1 MTQSRFNRRTFLAF
15 GAAGIA
21 ASAIGVRSG
30 MAQDSTPAA
39 GGEIPHPAHI
49 HNGTCENLGD
59 VAFPLND
66 VAPLEAGATPA
77 VSPVASP
84 AAGDT
89 GEVVAQSTTEVE
101 VSLDDLIGTE
111 YAINVH
117 ESADNIGNYIA
128 CGNITGT
135 ATDGT
140 LTIQLDELNGSG
152 YSGQAMLMDNGDG
165 TTTVTV
171 VLMSGGDMAGTPA
184 SAHEDDHDEAAV
196 EVAIKDFAFSPDSVT
211 IKVGESVTWTNE
223 DSAPHTATGNDRD
236 VLQSGKLD
244 QGQTFTQKF
253 DTAGTYDYFCEFHPN
268 MKGVVIVE

>member
-15 GAAGIA
+15 GAAGFA
-21 ASAIGVRSG
+21 ASAVGVRTG
-30 MAQDSTPAA
+30 LAQYSTPSDDKDVA
-39 GGEIPHPAHI
+39 HPAHI
-49 HNGTCENLGD
+49 HNGTCDNLGD
-59 VAFPLND
+59 VAYPLND
-66 VAPLEAGATPA
+66 VAPLEDGATPA

-84 AAGDT
+84 AAGGM
-89 GEVVAQSTTEVE
+89 GEVDAQSTTKVE
-101 VSLDDLIGTE
+101 VSLDDLLGTE

-117 ESADNIGNYIA
+117 ESKENIGNYIA

-135 ATDGT
+135 ATDGQLVVT
-140 LTIQLDELNGSG
+140 LDELNDSG
-152 YSGQAMLMDNGDG
+152 YSGQAILKDNGDG

-171 VLMSGGDMAGTPA
+171 MLMETGDGSATPA
-184 SAHEDDHDEAAV
+184 SGHEDHHDEAAA
-196 EVAIKDFAFSPDSVT
+196 EVTIKDFAFSPESVT

-223 DSAPHTATGNDRD
+223 DSAPHTATGKDRD
-236 VLQSGKLD
+236 VLQSGTLN